1 MKNIIKLIVVIL
13 TLSVSVACS
22 PKKIADRM
30 QKNISVVAIEN
41 VSGSVSGGWVITLR
55 MQNDTGY
62 QPTLQR
68 AELDIYFDNTL
79 TAHASLMAPVTL
91 PKHRTASIDIPVEI
105 SIRNSIKALS
115 LLLRLS
121 NKNFDGVEITLD
133 STVELM
139 GVNKNISFNKLSIKQ
154 LIEKL

>member
-79 TAHASLMAPVTL
+79 TA
-91 PKHRTASIDIPVEI
+91 K
-105 SIRNSIKALS
+105 
-115 LLLRLS
+115 
-121 NKNFDGVEITLD
+121 
-133 STVELM
+133 
-139 GVNKNISFNKLSIKQ
+139 
-154 LIEKL
+154 